1 MFAEIIIDI
10 AHANVD
16 RLFTYR
22 VPEELSILPGQH
34 VLVPFGHGN
43 AQKEGFVLSLTET
56 LEADYPLKDVLRA
69 IEPHFTV
76 IDRKTEKGWVALA
89 AKRKETAALS

>member
-1 MFAEIIIDI
+1 MRPDTVYLMSGIIDT
-10 AHANVD
+10 
-16 RLFTYR
+16 R
-22 VPEELSILPGQH
+22 EE
-34 VLVPFGHGN
+34 
-43 AQKEGFVLSLTET
+43 
-56 LEADYPLKDVLRA
+56 DVLRA